1 MQTFSYFKYVYVC
14 SKTISWGL
22 TFAQKICSTVPI
34 AAGVGFGVAVAVAVA
49 CAVAATHLTQTF
61 SLIRDCMCESEFN
74 LVLSLDACAWAQ
86 FLDWRHPI
94 SDLEI
99 TDYRTPIDMVLLKV
113 IKYLVG

>member
-1 MQTFSYFKYVYVC
+1 
-14 SKTISWGL
+14 
-22 TFAQKICSTVPI
+22 
-34 AAGVGFGVAVAVAVA
+34 
-49 CAVAATHLTQTF
+49 
-61 SLIRDCMCESEFN
+61 MCESEFN

-113 IKYLVG
+113 IKYLVGCVARVCNELSQNMCSLNKMFKYHLLEVS